1 MFEAVA
7 LSSSSVIFRAKR
19 PAPWNETSFF
29 FAPCHLCAYFND
41 TSYVLLFLL
50 FRLFL
55 VWKVSCLIFLRDILF
70 HFICFRRRQCSSPSH
85 PTRLAH
91 TYSHLV
97 ISIIC
102 GNCGKKNAIIHF
114 GRHRITLTDHELAL
128 CKYSTGFFCVAIRNL
143 HVNNEP
149 TNAIAKTDKILLH
162 ICFWVATKH
171 LILLTLYL
179 LKHMNIVYEKDNFDT
194 KRANKNR
201 YRILL
206 LRQIATVEVRLHAH
220 QIGNF
225 YRILSLHLQRIM
237 AHVCVC
243 VLQTGFA
250 IFESENKMTHH
261 CDIGKK
267 NVCVWIQCEQEKKNW
282 KRNDGMQTFNMEHE
296 AWVVSAWNVVTLCS
310 R

>member
-19 PAPWNETSFF
+19 PAPWYETSFF

-243 VLQTGFA
+243 VANRLCNIWKRKQNDTPLW
-250 IFESENKMTHH
+250 HR
-261 CDIGKK
+261 
-267 NVCVWIQCEQEKKNW
+267 EKKCVRLNTMRAREKKLKAKW
-282 KRNDGMQTFNMEHE
+282 
-296 AWVVSAWNVVTLCS
+296 WNANI
-310 R
+310 